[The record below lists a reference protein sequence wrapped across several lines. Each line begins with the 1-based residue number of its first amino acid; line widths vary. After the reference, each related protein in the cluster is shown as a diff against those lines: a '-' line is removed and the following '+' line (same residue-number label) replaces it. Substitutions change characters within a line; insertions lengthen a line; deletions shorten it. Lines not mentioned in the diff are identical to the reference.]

1 MQMTQQNQTT
11 ILCDLALLPS
21 LRSGLLGCLGQKIL
35 LVDIVLGSGIHGVT
49 GTSASRQAR
58 VQPGSRAVSAL
69 MVNMTI
75 RTDVAVYFRTM
86 RGLDSRLSFGRESM
100 SREGGRWQGLSG
112 SGRPGI
118 LFVSVGH
125 RLP

>member
-11 ILCDLALLPS
+11 ILCDFALLPS
-21 LRSGLLGCLGQKIL
+21 LRSGQLGCLGQKIL
-35 LVDIVLGSGIHGVT
+35 LMDIVLGSGIHGVM
-49 GTSASRQAR
+49 GTSSSRQAR

-100 SREGGRWQGLSG
+100 SREGVGGRG
-112 SGRPGI
+112 
-118 LFVSVGH
+118 
-125 RLP
+125 